1 MKRSECCNKSAFP
14 AVLAL
19 AFLFASENIAALDE
33 LEGRWQTGEDNSV
46 VEITQAE
53 GVAVGKLVSSD
64 NPNAVM
70 GTEILRN
77 LTEADGVWSGKI
89 WAAKRKKL
97 MDATITPAADS
108 LQISV
113 SAGIASRT
121 LTWTRVDGGP
131 GQDRSGTYQK

>member
-1 MKRSECCNKSAFP
+1 MKRGTTLVKIAGQVSIALLLSLM
-14 AVLAL
+14 AVDLEAQG
-19 AFLFASENIAALDE
+19 ALD
-33 LEGRWQTGEDNSV
+33 GKWQTGEDNSV
-46 VEITQAE
+46 VEVTEAG

-77 LTEADGVWSGKI
+77 VTKTGDVWSGKI

-97 MDATITPAADS
+97 MDATITPSADT
-108 LQISV
+108 LEIKV

-121 LTWTRVDGGP
+121 VTWARVKP
-131 GQDRSGTYQK
+131 